1 MAHQVVYKNERHMF
15 TVSADDGRLVL
26 EVLCGGH
33 GMYLKEHW
41 LNEEEEAQFRLDA
54 ESMSSLA
61 RELCEQD
68 RSK

>member
-1 MAHQVVYKNERHMF
+1 MARLVVYKNERHMF
-15 TVSADDGRLVL
+15 TVSADADRLVL

-41 LNEEEEAQFRLDA
+41 LTEDEASQFRLDP
-54 ESMSSLA
+54 ESTVALA

-68 RSK
+68 RQT